1 MVQLDFSTGR
11 LSLKM
16 RFSRIS
22 FPKGIDPKYQ
32 ANNSLKLVFRVL
44 YNSLIY
50 QETNYVFLDLIIKLE
65 KGRSKQV
72 K

>member
-11 LSLKM
+11 LRLKM

-22 FPKGIDPKYQ
+22 IPKGIDPKYQ

-50 QETNYVFLDLIIKLE
+50 QETNYVFLDRNIKLE
-65 KGRSKQV
+65 KRRSKRV